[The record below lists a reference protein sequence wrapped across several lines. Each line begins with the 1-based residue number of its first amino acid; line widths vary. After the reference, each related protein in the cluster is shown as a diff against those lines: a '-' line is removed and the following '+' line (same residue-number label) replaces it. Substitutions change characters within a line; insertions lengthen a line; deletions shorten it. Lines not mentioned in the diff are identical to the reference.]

1 MKSALALAASLLVL
15 GAFSATAG
23 PTARTVEKPYE
34 WVDAGYNIPPGQ
46 IYGRISNHVHLQSR
60 AGERFV
66 MIAIDDATG
75 TTVPAVITQDIDGD
89 GESDTEVW
97 FCGATEKPVAIEPGV
112 DLAVSMQHGF
122 CDGVAGGAFGAFTE
136 GTITA
141 TFSR

>member
-1 MKSALALAASLLVL
+1 MKRALALATLLLCV
-15 GAFSATAG
+15 GALSATAG
-23 PTARTVEKPYE
+23 PRGRTVEKPYE
-34 WVDAGYNIPPGQ
+34 WIDAGYTVPPGQ

-66 MIAIDDATG
+66 MVAIEDATG
-75 TTVPAVITQDIDGD
+75 TTVPAVITQDVDGD
-89 GESDTEVW
+89 GEADTEAD

-112 DLAVSMQHGF
+112 ELTVSMQHGF
-122 CDGVAGGAFGAFTE
+122 CDGVTGAFGAFTE